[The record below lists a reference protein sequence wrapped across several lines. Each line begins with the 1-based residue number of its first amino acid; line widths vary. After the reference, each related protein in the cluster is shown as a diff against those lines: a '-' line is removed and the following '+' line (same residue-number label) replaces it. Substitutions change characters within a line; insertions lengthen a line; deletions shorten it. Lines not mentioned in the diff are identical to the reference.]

1 VAAIAENFI
10 EVPIETDAD
19 TLADNAIDVLQAQ
32 WEDWE
37 PNEGDLE
44 VVQIEAL
51 SQMAADVADVAA
63 IMPNAAFEA
72 ILERLFN
79 VVPQDGTPATG
90 AVTFNLVDT
99 TANLIPAGTEVDI
112 DGFAFSVDDDTPT
125 VAGSATVVGVP
136 VTANDNDTDAN
147 GLTGETV
154 TLVGV
159 LAFVSDVSL
168 VGTTSGAVDP
178 ETEQEYLDR
187 GSQALELQA
196 ITLVTAHD
204 YEIMAQSDPRVGR
217 AVATDDRT
225 NRRITVTASQADG
238 SVIDAATKTSLAAL
252 FDSYRQTTWQVVLG
266 DATNTTINVTFQ
278 IHVYPSFDAPTVI
291 SAAADAVT
299 VFLDPT
305 TWGSNLSTPSPTPD
319 VEPRVRKNKL
329 IDVIGSVTGV
339 DYVIDLTITGS
350 AGSVQSNGDWLMPGI
365 VPIPSPGTITGT
377 AA

>member
-1 VAAIAENFI
+1 VAENFI

-125 VAGSATVVGVP
+125 VAGSATVIGVP

-266 DATNTTINVTFQ
+266 DATKTTINVTFQ

>member
-1 VAAIAENFI
+1 VAENFI

-37 PNEGDLE
+37 PSEGDLE

-90 AVTFNLVDT
+90 AVTFHLVDT
-99 TANLIPAGTEVDI
+99 TANVIPAGTEVDV

-125 VAGSATVVGVP
+125 VVGSTTVAAVP
-136 VTANDNDTDAN
+136 VTANDADTGAN

-266 DATNTTINVTFQ
+266 DATKTTINVTFQ

-305 TWGSNLSTPSPTPD
+305 TWGSNFSDPSPTPD

-329 IDVIGSVTGV
+329 IDVIGSVSGV

-350 AGSVQSNGDWLMPGI
+350 AGSVQSNGDWLMPGT

-377 AA
+377 SA

>member
-1 VAAIAENFI
+1 MAENFI

-159 LAFVSDVSL
+159 
-168 VGTTSGAVDP
+168 
-178 ETEQEYLDR
+178 
-187 GSQALELQA
+187 
-196 ITLVTAHD
+196 
-204 YEIMAQSDPRVGR
+204 
-217 AVATDDRT
+217 
-225 NRRITVTASQADG
+225 
-238 SVIDAATKTSLAAL
+238 
-252 FDSYRQTTWQVVLG
+252 
-266 DATNTTINVTFQ
+266 
-278 IHVYPSFDAPTVI
+278 
-291 SAAADAVT
+291 
-299 VFLDPT
+299 FLDPT

-350 AGSVQSNGDWLMPGI
+350 AGSVQSNGDWLMPGV

>member
-1 VAAIAENFI
+1 MAENFI

-350 AGSVQSNGDWLMPGI
+350 AGSVQSNGDWLMPGV

>member
-1 VAAIAENFI
+1 VAENFI

-32 WEDWE
+32 WDGWE

-63 IMPNAAFEA
+63 IMPAAAFEA

-79 VVPQDGTPATG
+79 VVPQEGTPATG
-90 AVTFNLVDT
+90 QVTFTLLDT
-99 TANLIPAGTEVDI
+99 AVNLIPSGTEIDI
-112 DGFAFSVDDDTPT
+112 DGFAFSVDEDTPT
-125 VAGSATVVGVP
+125 TGTLTLANVP
-136 VTANDNDTDAN
+136 VTANDADSAAND
-147 GLTGETV
+147 LPGEIV
-154 TLVGV
+154 NLVGV
-159 LAFVSDVSL
+159 LTFVSDVTL

-178 ETEQEYLDR
+178 EKEQEYLDR

-204 YEIMAQSDPRVGR
+204 YEIMAMSDPRVGR

-238 SVIDAATKTSLAAL
+238 TVIDAATKSSLAAL

-266 DATNTTINVTFQ
+266 DATKTTINVTFQ

-291 SAAADAVT
+291 ASCVEAVT

-305 TWGSNLSTPSPTPD
+305 TWGSNFSSPSPTPD

-350 AGSVQSNGDWLMPGI
+350 AGSVQTNGDWLMPGI
-365 VPIPSPGTITGT
+365 VPLPTPGTGITGT
-377 AA
+377 AT

>member
-1 VAAIAENFI
+1 MAENFI

-37 PNEGDLE
+37 PNEGDPE
-44 VVQIEAL
+44 VIQIEAL

-72 ILERLFN
+72 ILDRLFN
-79 VVPQDGTPATG
+79 VVPQDGEPALGT
-90 AVTFNLVDT
+90 VTFTLVDSA
-99 TANLIPAGTEVDI
+99 ANVIPGGTEVDI
-112 DGFAFSVDDDTPT
+112 DGYAFSVDEDTPT
-125 VAGSATVVGVP
+125 IAGSTTVAGVP
-136 VTANDNDTDAN
+136 VTANDNDSGAN

-154 TLVGV
+154 VLVGV

-168 VGTTSGAVDP
+168 DGPTSGAIDP

-204 YEIMAQSDPRVGR
+204 YEIMALSDPRVGR
-217 AVATDDRT
+217 AVAVINMATRT
-225 NRRITVTASQADG
+225 ITVTASQADG
-238 SVIDAATKTSLAAL
+238 TNLPTAAKTDLAAL
-252 FDSYRQTTWQVVLG
+252 FDSYRQTTWTVVLG
-266 DATNTTINVTFQ
+266 DATKTTINVTFQ
-278 IHVYPSFDAPTVI
+278 VHVYPGFDAPTVI
-291 SAAADAVT
+291 TAAIDAVT
-299 VFLDPT
+299 VFLDPAA
-305 TWGSNLSTPSPTPD
+305 WGSNLNTPSPTPD

-350 AGSVQSNGDWLMPGI
+350 AGSVQSNGDWLMPGT
-365 VPIPSPGTITGT
+365 VPLPSAGTITGT

>member
-1 VAAIAENFI
+1 VAENFI

-37 PNEGDLE
+37 PSEGDLE

>member
-1 VAAIAENFI
+1 MAENFI

>member
-1 VAAIAENFI
+1 MAENFI

-37 PNEGDLE
+37 PNEGDPE
-44 VVQIEAL
+44 VIQIEAL

-79 VVPQDGTPATG
+79 VVPQDGTPAVGT
-90 AVTFNLVDT
+90 VTFTLVDS
-99 TANLIPAGTEVDI
+99 TANVIPGGTEVDI
-112 DGFAFSVDDDTPT
+112 DGYAFSVDEDTPT
-125 VAGSATVVGVP
+125 IAGSTTVAAVP
-136 VTANDNDTDAN
+136 VTANDSDSGAN

-154 TLVGV
+154 VLVGV

-168 VGTTSGAVDP
+168 DGPTSGAIDP

-204 YEIMAQSDPRVGR
+204 YELMALSDPRVGR
-217 AVATDDRT
+217 AVAVTNMATRT
-225 NRRITVTASQADG
+225 ITVTASQADG
-238 SVIDAATKTSLAAL
+238 SVLPTAAKTDLAAL
-252 FDSYRQTTWQVVLG
+252 FDSYRQTTWTVVLG
-266 DATNTTINVTFQ
+266 DATKTTINVTFQ
-278 IHVYPSFDAPTVI
+278 VHVYPGFDAPTVI
-291 SAAADAVT
+291 TAVVDAVT
-299 VFLDPT
+299 VFLDPAA
-305 TWGSNLSTPSPTPD
+305 WGSNLSTPSPTPD

-350 AGSVQSNGDWLMPGI
+350 AGSVQSNGDWLMPGT
-365 VPIPSPGTITGT
+365 VPLPSAGTITGT

>member
-1 VAAIAENFI
+1 MADFFI

-19 TLADNAIDVLQAQ
+19 ALADNAIDVLQAQ
-32 WEDWE
+32 WTDWE
-37 PNEGDLE
+37 PNEGDPE
-44 VVQIEAL
+44 VIQIEAL

-79 VVPQDGTPATG
+79 VIPQDGTPAVGT
-90 AVTFNLVDT
+90 VTFTLVDS
-99 TANLIPAGTEVDI
+99 TANVIPGGTEVDI
-112 DGFAFSVDDDTPT
+112 DGYAFSVDEDTPT
-125 VAGSATVVGVP
+125 VAGSTTVAAVP
-136 VTANDNDTDAN
+136 VTANDNDTGAN

-154 TLVGV
+154 VLVGV

-168 VGTTSGAVDP
+168 DGPTSGAIDP

-204 YEIMAQSDPRVGR
+204 YELMALSDPRVGR
-217 AVATDDRT
+217 AVAVTNMATRT
-225 NRRITVTASQADG
+225 ITVTASQADG
-238 SVIDAATKTSLAAL
+238 TNLPTAAKTDLAAL
-252 FDSYRQTTWQVVLG
+252 FDSYRQTTWTVMLG
-266 DATNTTINVTFQ
+266 DATKTTINVTFQ
-278 IHVYPSFDAPTVI
+278 IHVYPSFN
-291 SAAADAVT
+291 AAAVITAAVDAVT
-299 VFLDPT
+299 VFLDPVA
-305 TWGSNLSTPSPTPD
+305 WGSNTSTPAPTPD

-350 AGSVQSNGDWLMPGI
+350 AGSVQSNGDWLMPGT
-365 VPIPSPGTITGT
+365 VPVPSAGTVSGT

>member
-350 AGSVQSNGDWLMPGI
+350 AGSVQSNGDWLMPGV